1 MTTKS
6 TTEKPAKKLP
16 SIRKCRELRR
26 KMNLSQSE
34 FWNRIGVTQS
44 GGSRYEAMRK
54 VPKTTQTVIDL
65 TYGPLNAAVERL
77 AAMRGIT
84 VAELLASQA
93 RNKKSHRG

>member
-16 SIRKCRELRR
+16 TIKNYRELRR
-26 KMNLSQSE
+26 KMDIRQSE
-34 FWNRIGVTQS
+34 FWSRIGVTQS

-54 VPKTTQTVIDL
+54 VPKPTQTVIDL

-84 VAELLASQA
+84 VAELLASQS
-93 RNKKSHRG
+93 K

>member
-16 SIRKCRELRR
+16 SIRNYRELRR
-26 KMNLSQSE
+26 KMDISQSE
-34 FWNRIGVTQS
+34 FWSRIGVTQS
-44 GGSRYEAMRK
+44 GGSRYETTRK
-54 VPKTTQTVIDL
+54 VPKTTQAVIDL

-84 VAELLASQA
+84 VAELIASQS
-93 RNKKSHRG
+93 K

>member
-16 SIRKCRELRR
+16 TIKNYRELRR
-26 KMNLSQSE
+26 KMEISQSE
-34 FWNRIGVTQS
+34 FWSRIGVTQS

-54 VPKTTQTVIDL
+54 VPKPTQTVIDL
-65 TYGPLNAAVERL
+65 TYGPPNAAVERL

-84 VAELLASQA
+84 VAELLASQS
-93 RNKKSHRG
+93 K

>member
-16 SIRKCRELRR
+16 SIRNYRELRR
-26 KMNLSQSE
+26 KMDISQFE
-34 FWNRIGVTQS
+34 FWSRIGVTQS
-44 GGSRYEAMRK
+44 GGSRYETMRR
-54 VPKTTQTVIDL
+54 VPKPTQTVIDL

-84 VAELLASQA
+84 VAELIASQS
-93 RNKKSHRG
+93 K

>member
-16 SIRKCRELRR
+16 SIRNYRELRR
-26 KMNLSQSE
+26 KMNISQSE
-34 FWNRIGVTQS
+34 FWSRIGVTQS
-44 GGSRYEAMRK
+44 GGSRYETMRK

-84 VAELLASQA
+84 VGDIMDLVVL
-93 RNKKSHRG
+93 KGGK

>member
-16 SIRKCRELRR
+16 TIKNYRELRR
-26 KMNLSQSE
+26 KMDIRQSE
-34 FWNRIGVTQS
+34 FWNRIGITQS
-44 GGSRYEAMRK
+44 GGSRYETTRK
-54 VPKTTQTVIDL
+54 VPKPTQTVIDL

>member
-16 SIRKCRELRR
+16 TIKNYRELRR
-26 KMNLSQSE
+26 KMDITQSE
-34 FWNRIGVTQS
+34 FWSRIGVTQS
-44 GGSRYEAMRK
+44 GGSRYETGRK
-54 VPKTTQTVIDL
+54 APNTTQTVIDL

-84 VAELLASQA
+84 VAELLASQS
-93 RNKKSHRG
+93 K

>member
-16 SIRKCRELRR
+16 TIKNYRELRR
-26 KMNLSQSE
+26 KVDISQSE
-34 FWNRIGVTQS
+34 FWSRIGVTQS

-54 VPKTTQTVIDL
+54 VPKPTQTVIDL

-84 VAELLASQA
+84 VAELIASQS
-93 RNKKSHRG
+93 K

>member
-16 SIRKCRELRR
+16 TIKNYRELRR
-26 KMNLSQSE
+26 KMDISQSE

-44 GGSRYEAMRK
+44 GGSRYETMRR
-54 VPKTTQTVIDL
+54 VPKTTQAVIDL

-84 VAELLASQA
+84 VAELLASQS
-93 RNKKSHRG
+93 K

>member
-16 SIRKCRELRR
+16 SIRNYRELRR
-26 KMNLSQSE
+26 KMDISQSE
-34 FWNRIGVTQS
+34 FWSRIGVTQS
-44 GGSRYEAMRK
+44 GGSRYETMRK
-54 VPKTTQTVIDL
+54 VPNTTQAVIDL

-84 VAELLASQA
+84 VAELLASQS
-93 RNKKSHRG
+93 K

>member
-44 GGSRYEAMRK
+44 GGSRYEAMRR

-65 TYGPLNAAVERL
+65 AYGTTKVALEKL
-77 AAMRGIT
+77 AALRG
-84 VAELLASQA
+84 VSVDELLASQV
-93 RNKKSHRG
+93 K

>member
-16 SIRKCRELRR
+16 SISNYRLTRQKL
-26 KMNLSQSE
+26 NLNQAE
-34 FWNRIGVTQS
+34 FWSRLGVTQS
-44 GGSRYEAMRK
+44 GGSRYETMRR

-84 VAELLASQA
+84 VAELLASQS
-93 RNKKSHRG
+93 K

>member
-6 TTEKPAKKLP
+6 TTEKPAKKLQ
-16 SIRKCRELRR
+16 SIKNYRELRR
-26 KMNLSQSE
+26 KMDISQSE
-34 FWNRIGVTQS
+34 FWNRIGITQS
-44 GGSRYEAMRK
+44 GGSRYETMRR

-84 VAELLASQA
+84 VAELLASQS
-93 RNKKSHRG
+93 K